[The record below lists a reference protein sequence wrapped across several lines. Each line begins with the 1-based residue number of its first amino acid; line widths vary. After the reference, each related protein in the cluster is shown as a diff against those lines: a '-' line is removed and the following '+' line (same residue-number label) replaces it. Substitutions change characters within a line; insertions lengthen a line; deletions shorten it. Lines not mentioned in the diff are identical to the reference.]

1 MAYEPHGPGCAAD
14 GCRLPM
20 KDHPVMSPDGHHT
33 RCAYFVDPEW
43 TGEDRETEVESPFL
57 PGFIDQREPTRS
69 EMHGVSTAGYADVD
83 VRASTFSQA
92 CKKSANS
99 GWTCAKLAGH
109 ESACVTGGPVARRLE
124 EIERVQPAFKAAWQF
139 FGPKARHYAWE
150 MGMFF
155 HGQYLDYD
163 NFESNASR
171 LLDARNKLR
180 K

>member
-1 MAYEPHGPGCAAD
+1 MGLIAYEPHGPGCAAD
-14 GCRLPM
+14 GCGLPM

-33 RCAYFVDPEW
+33 RCPYFVDPEW

-69 EMHGVSTAGYADVD
+69 EMHGVSTAGYADD
-83 VRASTFSQA
+83 VVKTVH
-92 CKKSANS
+92 NIP
-99 GWTCAKLAGH
+99 AGMS
-109 ESACVTGGPVARRLE
+109 ESDAFNVLLRRI
-124 EIERVQPAFKAAWQF
+124 EISEVQPAFRAAWQF